1 MGVIG
6 GLRREEDRR
15 SGLERERL
23 SEWIGWIKQLRL
35 IHDPVSKSRLE
46 GDKDNDNRSD
56 RTRERGDRARRYK
69 SWRRQGLLK
78 GRWW

>member
-23 SEWIGWIKQLRL
+23 SEWIGRRKQLRL

-46 GDKDNDNRSD
+46 GAKDNDNRSD

-69 SWRRQGLLK
+69 SRRRQGLLK